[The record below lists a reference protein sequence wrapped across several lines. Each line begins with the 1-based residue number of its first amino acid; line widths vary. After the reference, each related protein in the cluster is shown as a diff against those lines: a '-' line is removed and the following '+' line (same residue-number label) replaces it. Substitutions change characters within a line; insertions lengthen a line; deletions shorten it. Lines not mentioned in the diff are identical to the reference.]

1 MIRLTEGKYLSCH
14 AECVSN
20 TSSHFDPINNL
31 VKRVQKLSVLQL
43 VLLLHYVLSFI
54 QQLGGSC
61 QKEGDNNLDFKAKT
75 QKLWINIRRFA
86 SCLLAVSC
94 ATFHLNGFLV
104 SFDSALMCPCALKQT
119 NNEYEVIFNR
129 YAIINK

>member
-31 VKRVQKLSVLQL
+31 GKRVQKLSVLQL

-61 QKEGDNNLDFKAKT
+61 QKEGDNNLDF
-75 QKLWINIRRFA
+75 
-86 SCLLAVSC
+86 
-94 ATFHLNGFLV
+94 
-104 SFDSALMCPCALKQT
+104 
-119 NNEYEVIFNR
+119 
-129 YAIINK
+129 